1 MNTST
6 INLNNNQNK
15 IRNWAIQWKVNFI
28 PDPDKQVQEV
38 IFQESFKRKSYRVYF
53 KFLSQKHLG
62 KYLDTKLNFQEHLNN
77 VLSKV
82 NKTIIIP

>member
-53 KFLSQKHLG
+53 KFLSQKHLR
-62 KYLDTKLNFQEHLNN
+62 KYFDTKLNFQEHLNN